1 MDKIEEVMDSFL
13 VYLEYQKNYSKYT
26 ILNYE
31 EDIETFFIFLKD
43 QKVTNIKKVDYK
55 ILRNYLE
62 YLYDRNYKSS
72 TINRH
77 ISSIKSLFHYL
88 EKENRIDNNPTVL
101 LSSVKKE
108 KKLPKVIGYNEIETI
123 LLLPDISTPLGQRDS
138 ALLEVLYSCG
148 VRVSELVSIQLKDV
162 ELSEDRIKILG
173 KGDKERYVLYGEI
186 CREKMLRYVKDGRE
200 RLLKGKQSPYLFLNK
215 DGNPLTTRGVRKII
229 DRILKVGGEKLHITP
244 HMLRHTFAT
253 HLLNEGADLRTVQ
266 ELLGHENLSTT
277 QIYTHVSNERLR
289 SVYLHSHPRASKKN

>member
-1 MDKIEEVMDSFL
+1 MKEQIDMFL
-13 VYLEYQKNYSKYT
+13 EYLEYQKNYSSYT
-26 ILNYE
+26 VLNYE
-31 EDIETFFIFLKD
+31 EDIATFILFLKEKKIYD
-43 QKVTNIKKVDYK
+43 LKRVNYKV
-55 ILRNYLE
+55 LRNYLE
-62 YLYDRNYKSS
+62 YLYDRNYQSS

-77 ISSIKSLFHYL
+77 ISSVKSLFHYL
-88 EKENRIDNNPTVL
+88 EKENIIQNNPTIL

-148 VRVSELVSIQLKDV
+148 IRVSELVSIQLKDV
-162 ELSEDRIKILG
+162 ELSENRIKIMG
-173 KGDKERYVLYGEI
+173 KGNKERYVLYGEI
-186 CREKMLRYVKDGRE
+186 CKEKMLKYVREGRE
-200 RLLKGKQSPYLFLNK
+200 NLLKGKKSPYLFLNK
-215 DGNPLTTRGVRKII
+215 DGNLLTTRGIRKII

-253 HLLNEGADLRTVQ
+253 HMLNEGADLRTVQ

-289 SVYLHSHPRASKKN
+289 SVYLHSHPRARDKN